1 MKWWKTRIYR
11 DSVCTIRNNRSLPK
25 QWKHWMK
32 QMRVNKYDSEYRRTH
47 YGKTHF
53 CGRNRLFRIN
63 RFGEFQCSIPLEHFD
78 RWSNSVGYTYPSIP
92 QTGQEF
98 EWVVKHMIEQ
108 TQDMQ

>member
-11 DSVCTIRNNRSLPK
+11 DSVCTISNNRNMPK

-53 CGRNRLFRIN
+53 VVEIDYSVSTDLENFNVQSHWSTLIVGVIAWDIHTLYPANRTR
-63 RFGEFQCSIPLEHFD
+63 
-78 RWSNSVGYTYPSIP
+78 V
-92 QTGQEF
+92 
-98 EWVVKHMIEQ
+98 
-108 TQDMQ
+108 